1 MEAMTK
7 EQLFVTGLIRDYYKK
22 AGVAGPDRLSS
33 REFGAGTFE
42 RKIAYRHMHF
52 PNELEF
58 RKFLVERAPPY
69 VSYSAAYYK
78 RPDARPMENKGWLGS
93 ELVFDL
99 DVTDMDL
106 PCQTAHDRGW
116 VCESCLDGVKEE
128 TLKLIEG
135 FLIPDFG
142 FSEKELEINFSGNRG
157 YHVHVKKESVLQLDS
172 DARKEISDYISGNGL
187 EVESLFPTIGQRG
200 TKLIGPRTSDKGW
213 GGRIARNMIANL
225 NLGVDHLMGMGIE
238 RKTAKSLYGKR
249 ALVEMGINNGN
260 WDMVYI
266 KNKAEFWKKILGNQ
280 AISQSDRIDRNV
292 TKDPSHLIR
301 LPESIHGETGLIA
314 KKVGSLA
321 ELGSFEPMKDAI
333 AFRGQEIESEVN
345 SRYKLVMNGETFG
358 PYSKQRARLPV
369 YAALYLY
376 LKGLSSI
383 YTS

>member
-7 EQLFVTGLIRDYYKK
+7 EQVFVTNLIREYYKGAK
-22 AGVAGPDRLSS
+22 AIGPDRLNS

-42 RKIAYRHMHF
+42 RKIAYRHMYF
-52 PNELEF
+52 PNEGEF
-58 RKFLVERAPPY
+58 KKFLVERAPPY

-106 PCQTAHDRGW
+106 PCQMVHDRGW
-116 VCESCLDGVKEE
+116 VCESCLEGVKEE
-128 TLKLIEG
+128 TIKLVEG

-142 FSEKELEINFSGNRG
+142 FSEKEFEINFSGNRG

-172 DARKEISDYISGNGL
+172 DARKGISDYISGSGL
-187 EVESLFPTIGQRG
+187 EVESLFPTICQRG
-200 TKLIGPRTSDKGW
+200 AKLIGPKISDKGW
-213 GGRIARNMIANL
+213 RGKIARNMITNL
-225 NLGVDHLMGMGIE
+225 NLGIDHLMSMGIE
-238 RKTAKSLYGKR
+238 RKIAKNLYDKR

-314 KKVGSLA
+314 KKVGSLSGL
-321 ELGSFEPMKDAI
+321 ESFEPMRDAI
-333 AFRGQEIESEVN
+333 AFRGQEIESEAN
-345 SRYKLVMNGETFG
+345 SRYKLVMNGEVFG
-358 PYSKQRARLPV
+358 PYSKERVRLPV

-383 YTS
+383 YTP